1 MRTPLALFGLL
12 VFPAALSAQAYG
24 YPALQVPSASYRDY
38 TAAVAAGGGSSIVV
52 QWRERLRD
60 GAHWQLE
67 GGLAD
72 SRGADPVFFVGGGLA
87 AELLRAA
94 GDQPLDLLLTSGVG
108 VAFGNGGT
116 TWRVPVGVSAGH
128 RFPLAEGMAIT
139 PFVHPRLSLDGCG
152 RCRRDDDSQLGLGL
166 DVDLGAQWRVR
177 DALAVTAAL
186 GFSGSAVVP
195 SDPTLGIGVRW
206 TPAALR

>member
-1 MRTPLALFGLL
+1 MRLSLAVLALSAL
-12 VFPAALSAQAYG
+12 PAVLSAQAYA

-38 TAAVAAGGGSSIVV
+38 TAAVVTGGGSSIVS

-67 GGLAD
+67 GGIAD
-72 SRGADPVFFVGGGLA
+72 SRGAAPVLFVGGGLGV
-87 AELLRAA
+87 ELLRAT
-94 GDQPLDLLLTSGVG
+94 GDQPLDLLLTAGAG
-108 VAFGNGGT
+108 AAFGNGGT
-116 TWRVPVGVSAGH
+116 TWRVPVGVSVGH
-128 RFPLAEGMAIT
+128 RFPLADGMAIT
-139 PFVHPRLSLDGCG
+139 PFAHPRLSFDACG
-152 RCRRDDDSQLGLGL
+152 QCRRDDDSQLHLGL

-177 DALAVTAAL
+177 EALAVTAAL

-206 TPAALR
+206 TPPALR